1 MFQTLYISNNLKF
14 MNTIKVI
21 SPFDQSLVGEVPYS
35 SIPEIEAALEL
46 AQATFLDYKNAL
58 PKYKRVEILEK
69 VVEIMSSQIEELT
82 KLCAS
87 EGGKPWI
94 DSKVEVQRA
103 INGVKLAIEAMGSQ
117 EGKEIAMGHTAS
129 SANRMAYTF
138 KEPIGVVAAISAFN
152 HPFNLAVHQVIPALA
167 VGCPVVIKPA
177 TQTPMSAIRLVEI
190 LEEAGLPK
198 GWAQAVVCDR
208 TGGELLAT
216 SKKVDFLTFIGSGA
230 VGWYL
235 NSKVSNGTRVALEHG
250 GVAPVIVES
259 DADIDDLIP
268 SIGKGGFY
276 HAGQVCVSVQR
287 IYVHESIVDEVAGKL
302 SDYAAN
308 LVVGDQLD
316 PKTEVGP
323 LINHNETNRVEQWVN
338 EAVTKGGKILTGGKR
353 ISASCYEPTVILNP
367 ADDALVSTK
376 EVFGPVVCIYSY
388 SDIEEAFHRANQL
401 EVSFQAAVFTKNIDT
416 ALKAV
421 KRLNGTAVMVNDH
434 TAFRVDWMPFG
445 GAKASGLGLGGIHHS
460 MKECSNEK
468 MMLIKSEVL

>member
-1 MFQTLYISNNLKF
+1 MSKIEVT
-14 MNTIKVI
+14 
-21 SPFDQSLVGEVPYS
+21 SPFDGSKVGEVPFS
-35 SIPEIEAALEL
+35 TTQEVQEAIDL
-46 AQATFLDYKNAL
+46 AQATFLDHENAL
-58 PKYKRVEILEK
+58 PKFKRIEILEK
-69 VVEIMSSQIEELT
+69 VMKIMSSQVDELT

-87 EGGKPWI
+87 EGGKPWV
-94 DSKVEVQRA
+94 DSQVEVNRA
-103 INGVKLAIEAMGSQ
+103 INGVKLAIEHLGAH

-129 SANRMAYTF
+129 SVNRMAYTF

-167 VGCPVVIKPA
+167 VGCPVIIKPA

-208 TGGELLAT
+208 NAGELLAT
-216 SKKVDFLTFIGSGA
+216 SPKVNFLTFIGSGD

-235 NSKVSNGTRVALEHG
+235 NSKVAKGTRVALEHG
-250 GVAPVIVES
+250 GVAPVIVEK
-259 DADIDDLIP
+259 DADIEDLIP

-287 IYVHESIVDEVAGKL
+287 VYVHEDIVDEVANKL
-302 SDYAAN
+302 SEYASK
-308 LVVGDQLD
+308 LVVGNQLD
-316 PKTEVGP
+316 EKTEVGP
-323 LINHNETNRVEQWVN
+323 LINNAEVDRVESWVE
-338 EAVTKGGKILTGGKR
+338 EAVLKGGKILTGGSR
-353 ISASCYEPTVILNP
+353 ISDSCYEPTVILNP

-388 SDIEEAFHRANQL
+388 SDIEEAFDRANAL

-445 GAKASGLGLGGIHHS
+445 GAKASGLGLGGISNS
-460 MKECSNEK
+460 MEEMTNEK
-468 MMLIKSEVL
+468 LMVIKSPVL

>member
-1 MFQTLYISNNLKF
+1 
-14 MNTIKVI
+14 MNTIDVL
-21 SPFDQSLVGEVPYS
+21 SPFDNSVVGTVPFKTIEEVQVA
-35 SIPEIEAALEL
+35 IDL
-46 AQATFLDYKNAL
+46 AQETFLDHKNAL

-69 VVEIMSSQIEELT
+69 VAEIMSSQIEELT

-94 DSKVEVQRA
+94 DSEVEVHRA
-103 INGVKLAIEAMGSQ
+103 INGIKLAIEGLASH

-152 HPFNLAVHQVIPALA
+152 HPLNLAVHQVIPALA
-167 VGCPVVIKPA
+167 VGCPVIIKPA
-177 TQTPMSAIRLVEI
+177 TQTPMSALRLVEI

-208 TGGELLAT
+208 KGGELLAT
-216 SKKVDFLTFIGSGA
+216 SEKVSALTFIGSGK

-235 NSKVSNGTRVALEHG
+235 NSKVANGTRVALEHG
-250 GVAPVIVES
+250 GVAPVIIEQ

-268 SIGKGGFY
+268 AIGKGGFY

-287 IYVHESIVDEVAGKL
+287 VFVHESVVDEVATKL
-302 SDYAAN
+302 SDYASK

-323 LINHNETNRVEQWVN
+323 LINHNETIRVEEWVN
-338 EAVTKGGKILTGGKR
+338 EAKEKGGKILTGGNK

-388 SDIEEAFHRANQL
+388 CDIEEAFDRANQL

-416 ALKAV
+416 ALRAV

-460 MKECSNEK
+460 MNECSNEK
-468 MMLIKSEVL
+468 MMVIKSPVL